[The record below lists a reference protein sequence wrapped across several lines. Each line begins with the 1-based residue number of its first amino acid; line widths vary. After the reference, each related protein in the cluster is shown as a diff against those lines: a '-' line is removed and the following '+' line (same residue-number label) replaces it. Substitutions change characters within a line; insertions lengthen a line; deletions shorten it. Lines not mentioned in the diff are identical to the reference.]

1 MRVHA
6 QHTLSPPIIMFLTT
20 VCAGTAVAGPA
31 SHQAGRS
38 HPAAKGARAAC
49 EAVAAGY
56 EQSIQNDVNAGEEDP
71 WTPEELAKAH
81 ATIMTNC
88 LKLGVNSSYVRN
100 LEAAERE

>member
-1 MRVHA
+1 
-6 QHTLSPPIIMFLTT
+6 MFLTI

-31 SHQAGRS
+31 PHQAGRS

-56 EQSIQNDVNAGEEDP
+56 AQSIQNDVDAGEEDP
-71 WTPEELAKAH
+71 WTPAELASVH
-81 ATIMTNC
+81 NTIVTNC
-88 LKLGVNSSYVRN
+88 LKLGVNSSYVRD